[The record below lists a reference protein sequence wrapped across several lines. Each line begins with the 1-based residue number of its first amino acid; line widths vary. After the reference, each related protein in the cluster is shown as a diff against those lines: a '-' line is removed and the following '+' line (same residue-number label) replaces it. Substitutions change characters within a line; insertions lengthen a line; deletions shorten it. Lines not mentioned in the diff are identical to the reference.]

1 MSDSLLGAV
10 PELAVD
16 RRSDLWDESCADVAA
31 RAVRA
36 AYAAAGLT
44 AAEGA
49 ELSIVLA
56 DDAAVQLLNRDWRG
70 RNTPTNVLTFP
81 AAEPAGIAHAVLLGD
96 IVLAYETV
104 AREAQADGKTLDEHL
119 AHLVI
124 HGVLH
129 IYGFDHGGAEE
140 ADAMEALERAALARI
155 GIADPYRSPD
165 EPEV

>member
-1 MSDSLLGAV
+1 MSASLVGAG
-10 PELAVD
+10 PELAFD
-16 RRSDLWDESCADVAA
+16 RSSDLWDDGCFDVAA

-36 AYAAAGLT
+36 AYAAAHLS

-49 ELSIVLA
+49 ELSIVFA
-56 DDAAVQLLNRDWRG
+56 DDAAVQVLNRDWRG
-70 RNTPTNVLTFP
+70 RNMPTNVLTFP
-81 AAEPAGIAHAVLLGD
+81 AAEPAGIAHAGLLGD

-104 AREAQADGKTLDEHL
+104 AREAVAEGKRLDDHL

-129 IYGFDHGGAEE
+129 IYGFGHDEAGEAE
-140 ADAMEALERAALARI
+140 AMENAERAALAGI
-155 GIADPYRSPD
+155 GIADPYRPPD